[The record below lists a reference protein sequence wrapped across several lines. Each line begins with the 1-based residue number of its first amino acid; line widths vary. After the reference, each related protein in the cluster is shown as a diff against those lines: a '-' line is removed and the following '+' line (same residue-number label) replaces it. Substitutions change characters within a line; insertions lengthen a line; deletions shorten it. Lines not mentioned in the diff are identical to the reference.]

1 MKEDLTS
8 LLPKSNDGPSSEMV
22 VSSQP
27 VNATRLADIDD
38 KLSAEDD
45 SDTSASTSA
54 SSSIHSTPSTTMRPV
69 TTNTAHERQGR
80 VVPYVARLH
89 LLPWHTFL
97 LCVVLLC
104 LPSPSWQDQSLEQR
118 SLTRLTSS
126 QIATLAA
133 SPDPIKNLDSQNAK
147 SHLSK
152 ILIPRPRE

>member
-38 KLSAEDD
+38 KSSAEHD
-45 SDTSASTSA
+45 SDTSASN
-54 SSSIHSTPSTTMRPV
+54 SIHCTSSTTMRPV